1 MPRDNVIAI
10 AGASG
15 FIGQRLTRRLARE
28 DAAVRALMRRP
39 SAPAA
44 NIQAV
49 RFDLDD
55 PAAADGEALRGV
67 QTAYYLVHAMAQ
79 GADFAARDRQYALRF
94 AAAVRRAGVPRVIYL
109 GGLYPRAAA
118 HLSPHLQSRRE
129 VGQIL
134 LDECGAMVVRA
145 GIVIGRGSAAF
156 EIMRSLVVNLPV
168 MITPRWVTSRCQP
181 IDAADAIEALARAR
195 AVRGGR
201 VLDLAGPDV
210 LSYRAMMTAAA
221 RELGLRRLILSL
233 PVFSPSLSSHWLRF
247 ITEVP
252 LPIARALVES
262 LRQDA
267 IADGPDLCAET
278 GITPLN
284 FASSLKR
291 ALGGRGQDD
300 AG

>member
-94 AAAVRRAGVPRVIYL
+94 AAAV
-109 GGLYPRAAA
+109 
-118 HLSPHLQSRRE
+118 
-129 VGQIL
+129 
-134 LDECGAMVVRA
+134 
-145 GIVIGRGSAAF
+145 
-156 EIMRSLVVNLPV
+156 
-168 MITPRWVTSRCQP
+168 
-181 IDAADAIEALARAR
+181 
-195 AVRGGR
+195 
-201 VLDLAGPDV
+201 
-210 LSYRAMMTAAA
+210 A
-221 RELGLRRLILSL
+221 RENIFAVQFHPEKSHTAGLRLLK
-233 PVFSPSLSSHWLRF
+233 
-247 ITEVP
+247 
-252 LPIARALVES
+252 
-262 LRQDA
+262 
-267 IADGPDLCAET
+267 
-278 GITPLN
+278 N
-284 FASSLKR
+284 FVDWKP
-291 ALGGRGQDD
+291 
-300 AG
+300 